1 MREIDT
7 PFSRHRKTFDDHIE
21 VDLDIAIHGQQCET
35 VQTLLAAACAKVGLH
50 TPQGTDAPL
59 AGASSHSSEAAG
71 TRWGRL
77 SSQTALHFGQENGL
91 FIKEMLKFFRGSAP
105 RPRTCAVGAGGEA
118 PRSPC
123 HPLAAGGGYVRP

>member
-7 PFSRHRKTFDDHIE
+7 PVSRHRKTFDDHIE

-35 VQTLLAAACAKVGLH
+35 VQTLLASILLSCGKIFLEPPFNYTV
-50 TPQGTDAPL
+50 
-59 AGASSHSSEAAG
+59 SSEAAG

-118 PRSPC
+118 PRPPC
-123 HPLAAGGGYVRP
+123 HPLAGGGLRPCQQYVLG

>member
-50 TPQGTDAPL
+50 TQQGTDAPL
-59 AGASSHSSEAAG
+59 AGASSHRKHAEQDQQNHNVRIDHEASP
-71 TRWGRL
+71 TR
-77 SSQTALHFGQENGL
+77 GL
-91 FIKEMLKFFRGSAP
+91 LECSRCVSRQGLVLR
-105 RPRTCAVGAGGEA
+105 
-118 PRSPC
+118 
-123 HPLAAGGGYVRP
+123 